1 MVSNSYI
8 NEILRGVPSKP
19 KKNSSTLFPS
29 SAESYENGVDFVDG
43 LEAICGAGDPSIKE
57 GLCIY
62 TYLANKGMTG
72 RYLTSS
78 ILCLICCE

>member
-1 MVSNSYI
+1 MRFTRKYSLN
-8 NEILRGVPSKP
+8 LQ
-19 KKNSSTLFPS
+19 KKTSTSFPC

-72 RYLTSS
+72 RYATSL
-78 ILCLICCE
+78 ILKVLVYSA